1 MRIIKFGTLA
11 FVAIMT
17 IIISSCGSKSSK
29 LKGTWKVA
37 KVETKFDEKTMTPEM
52 IKQVEEIQKETYFR
66 ILDDSSMVIIS
77 GNTPHDAHW
86 QIDENNVIS
95 YSFKNST
102 SAPNKLGVYKDGLIK
117 SESKTALG
125 TITTYYE
132 KE

>member
-1 MRIIKFGTLA
+1 MKPVKYSTLA
-11 FVAIMT
+11 LTLLLMIAAT
-17 IIISSCGSKSSK
+17 SCGNKSNK
-29 LKGTWKVA
+29 LKGTWKVT

-52 IKQVEEIQKETYFR
+52 IKQVEDVQKNTYFK

-77 GNTPHDAHW
+77 NKNPYDARW
-86 QIDENNVIS
+86 QMDDKNVIS

-102 SAPNKLGVYKDGLIK
+102 SKPNKLGVYKDGMIV

-125 TITTYYE
+125 TIKTYYE